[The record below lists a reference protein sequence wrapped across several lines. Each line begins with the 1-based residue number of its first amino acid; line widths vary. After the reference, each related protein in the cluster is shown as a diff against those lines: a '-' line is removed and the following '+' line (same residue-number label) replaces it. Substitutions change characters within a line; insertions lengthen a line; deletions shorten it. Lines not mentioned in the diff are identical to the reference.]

1 MFYYLNGTVAH
12 KEANL
17 AVIDCGGVGYACR
30 TTTNTLS
37 LLNLGEKAKLYTYLN
52 TKEDAFDLY
61 GFSTAEELN
70 LFRLLIG
77 VSGVGPKAG
86 LAILSSN
93 TPANLAMSII
103 TGDER
108 ALTCAPGVG
117 KKIAQRVILEL
128 KDKLAKGQVAAAGES
143 YRGSGVTIIPENK
156 ASEAAAA
163 LAVLG
168 YSREE
173 INAALRGIDLDNLT
187 LEQMAHFL
195 RPLGGLTKVEVRE
208 IAAQHGFLNAR
219 KRDSQDICFVPN
231 GDYGGFIEHFT
242 GTTVPCGNYID
253 RDGNVLG
260 THKGHIRYTLGQ
272 RKNLNIALGKRAYV
286 VDKDVNA
293 NTVTLGDNDEL
304 YANGLVATDLNLI
317 ACDHIHQPLRCTA
330 KTRHTQLE
338 TPCTVEQTGE
348 DELLVR
354 FDTPVRAV
362 TPGQAVVLY
371 DGDVVLGGGTIVK
384 PWNNDQ

>member
-1 MFYYLNGTVAH
+1 MFYYLDGTVAH

-143 YRGSGVTIIPENK
+143 YGGSGVTIIPENK

-187 LEQMAHFL
+187 LEQIIRTAL
-195 RPLGGLTKVEVRE
+195 RGL
-208 IAAQHGFLNAR
+208 AASI
-219 KRDSQDICFVPN
+219 K
-231 GDYGGFIEHFT
+231 
-242 GTTVPCGNYID
+242 
-253 RDGNVLG
+253 
-260 THKGHIRYTLGQ
+260 
-272 RKNLNIALGKRAYV
+272 
-286 VDKDVNA
+286 
-293 NTVTLGDNDEL
+293 
-304 YANGLVATDLNLI
+304 
-317 ACDHIHQPLRCTA
+317 
-330 KTRHTQLE
+330 
-338 TPCTVEQTGE
+338 
-348 DELLVR
+348 
-354 FDTPVRAV
+354 
-362 TPGQAVVLY
+362 
-371 DGDVVLGGGTIVK
+371 
-384 PWNNDQ
+384 